1 MALTYE
7 NSPLSW
13 GNNGTVPSEE
23 SKKNGYTAGEKL
35 PASHLNYLIKNKEL
49 VEKEL
54 QTKLSDL
61 HTTVDTKVDKV
72 SGKGLSTNDYTTA
85 EKNKLAGIATGAT
98 ANVVENVLTST
109 STTNAL
115 SAAQGKALND
125 TKLPLAGGTIT
136 GNLTVNGTFT
146 NTALNTT
153 IANKVDK
160 VSGKQLS
167 TNDYTT
173 AEKTKLTNIAEG
185 ANKTVVENV
194 LTSTSTTNALS
205 AAQGKALNDS
215 KVDKVSGKQLSTNDY
230 TTTEKNKLAGIATG
244 ANNTTIVN
252 NLTSTSTTSA
262 LSAAQGKVLNEKF
275 VELSPDDATAVQ
287 TINSPVTIN
296 GVLRSAQGQIYYA
309 TSSGA
314 TLSTNNLSLTIAAKD
329 TCAINATTTQLYNI
343 AARGSNAY
351 DIGTSSVRFKNI
363 YLVNSPNV
371 SSDGRAKKDICDV
384 NNEELVDFINKIN
397 ICNFKYKDDET
408 EKERIGVI
416 AQQLIEANPKVADYF
431 VEHDPEAD
439 FYSVKPADLVYP
451 LISYVQYLEKRIEKL
466 EGTK

>member
-1 MALTYE
+1 MATYYAFLNE
-7 NSPLSW
+7 DDICWLVAYPNYEISEGVFPYDDLDYSSDNEFCIPLPDTIESYEEASATYSMKQYNRETQTWGDIIPESNSDDVMGFDSLSEFPQRGETVADDPLNDAIYIDRETNRTYRWDTDSRSYVEI
-13 GNNGTVPSEE
+13 NERVTVVNS
-23 SKKNGYTAGEKL
+23 
-35 PASHLNYLIKNKEL
+35 
-49 VEKEL
+49 
-54 QTKLSDL
+54 
-61 HTTVDTKVDKV
+61 
-72 SGKGLSTNDYTTA
+72 
-85 EKNKLAGIATGAT
+85 
-98 ANVVENVLTST
+98 LTST

-125 TKLPLAGGTIT
+125 
-136 GNLTVNGTFT
+136 
-146 NTALNTT
+146 
-153 IANKVDK
+153 NKVDK
-160 VSGKQLS
+160 VSGK
-167 TNDYTT
+167 
-173 AEKTKLTNIAEG
+173 G
-185 ANKTVVENV
+185 
-194 LTSTSTTNALS
+194 
-205 AAQGKALNDS
+205 
-215 KVDKVSGKQLSTNDY
+215 LSTNDY

-244 ANNTTIVN
+244 ADKTTIVN

-262 LSAAQGKVLNEKF
+262 LSANMGKVLNEKF
-275 VELSPDDATAVQ
+275 VELSPVDATAVQ

-371 SSDGRAKKDICDV
+371 SSDGRAKKDIYDA
-384 NNEELVDFINKIN
+384 NSEELVDFINKIN
-397 ICNFKYKDDET
+397 ICNFKYNDDKT

-416 AQQLIEANPKVADYF
+416 AQQLIEANPNVADYF
-431 VEHDPEAD
+431 VDHDPEAD

>member
-1 MALTYE
+1 MATYYAFLNDDDICWLVAYPTYE
-7 NSPLSW
+7 ISEGFFPYADLDYSAENESCIPLPDTIESYEVATATYCMKQYNRDTETW
-13 GNNGTVPSEE
+13 SDVIPE
-23 SKKNGYTAGEKL
+23 SKTDDVSEYD
-35 PASHLNYLIKNKEL
+35 S
-49 VEKEL
+49 
-54 QTKLSDL
+54 LSDFPGRG
-61 HTTVDTKVDKV
+61 DT
-72 SGKGLSTNDYTTA
+72 
-85 EKNKLAGIATGAT
+85 
-98 ANVVENVLTST
+98 VVEDPYYDKIYIAKDTNKTYRWDTNTRAYVEINANISVVNNLTST

-125 TKLPLAGGTIT
+125 
-136 GNLTVNGTFT
+136 
-146 NTALNTT
+146 
-153 IANKVDK
+153 NKVDK
-160 VSGKQLS
+160 VSGK
-167 TNDYTT
+167 
-173 AEKTKLTNIAEG
+173 G
-185 ANKTVVENV
+185 
-194 LTSTSTTNALS
+194 
-205 AAQGKALNDS
+205 
-215 KVDKVSGKQLSTNDY
+215 LSTNDY